1 VPRTPRPRRAWSSQP
16 PRPRPLEP
24 RTSLALSPSL
34 ICAPA
39 DLPFTSPTLLARQ
52 SAAAI
57 IRRRPSPFLRRRWS
71 PVVPSAT
78 VSFAPMSAIRDT
90 PQFPLPLPEF
100 LCLRSPAVLCAAAEV
115 RHRRPGP
122 SPRLRRH
129 RGVPGVRL
137 EVRNLLCPLPFP
149 LLHSAALNSS
159 PESFSVAAEP
169 LRRGPPPSGAPAP
182 T

>member
-1 VPRTPRPRRAWSSQP
+1 VPQTPRPRRAWSSQP

-39 DLPFTSPTLLARQ
+39 DLPSTSPTLLARQ

-57 IRRRPSPFLRRRWS
+57 NRRRMSPFLRRRWS
-71 PVVPSAT
+71 PTLPSAT
-78 VSFAPMSAIRDT
+78 VSSAATSATRDT
-90 PQFPLPLPEF
+90 PQFPLSLPEF
-100 LCLRSPAVLCAAAEV
+100 LCSCSPAVLCAAAEV
-115 RHRRPGP
+115 RHRRPEP

-159 PESFSVAAEP
+159 PEFFSATAEP
-169 LRRGPPPSGAPAP
+169 LRRGLPPFGAPVP